1 MAQGILSVMSNGFTE
16 VQVLDMSIDKFELYV
31 ESVARNE
38 MIQRRQFVVDTA
50 SAVGGALGGKG
61 FDKYIESL
69 QV

>member
-1 MAQGILSVMSNGFTE
+1 MAQGILLVMSNGFEE

-31 ESVARNE
+31 ESIAKNE

-61 FDKYIESL
+61 FDAYIESL
-69 QV
+69 TV